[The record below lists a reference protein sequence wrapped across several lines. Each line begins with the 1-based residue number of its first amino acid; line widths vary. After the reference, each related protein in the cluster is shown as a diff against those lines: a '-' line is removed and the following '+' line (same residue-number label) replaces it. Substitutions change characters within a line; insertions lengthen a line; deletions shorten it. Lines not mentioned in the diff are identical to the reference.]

1 MPCRMYIN
9 GRDIGTI
16 HNGKLL
22 QASVPKADAYVI
34 EDDILSSANAVLYDN
49 GSSEYGVVIK
59 RAGGWRTESYSE
71 FYMDKGDTLEQ
82 LPSFHWEKFYE
93 PRQSMP
99 QGERLL
105 ALCQAFWI
113 SAADDLQ
120 EVFASEHLFEI
131 IAALQTIG
139 AQEYHDL
146 LLKIMNDDFG
156 GVGFPLD
163 DAQIERM
170 QPEIE
175 GANRTFWR
183 NKNAEAEFHEAVMN
197 FLIANRIDSEHVF

>member
-16 HNGKLL
+16 HNGKWLH
-22 QASVPKADAYVI
+22 ASVPKAHAYVI
-34 EDDILSSANAVLYDN
+34 EDGILSSANAVLYDN

-82 LPSFHWEKFYE
+82 LPSFHWEMFYE

-131 IAALQTIG
+131 IAALQTVG
-139 AQEYHDL
+139 AREYHDL
-146 LLKIMNDDFG
+146 LLKIMNDGFS

-197 FLIANRIDSEHVF
+197 FLIANRMDSDHVF